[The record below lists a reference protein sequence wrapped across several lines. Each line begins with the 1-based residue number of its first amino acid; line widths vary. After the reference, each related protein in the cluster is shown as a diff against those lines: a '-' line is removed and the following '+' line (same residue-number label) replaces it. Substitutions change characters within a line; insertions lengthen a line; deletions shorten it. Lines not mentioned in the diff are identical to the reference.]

1 MSVFILKLIA
11 MSTMVVDHIAYWFIN
26 NNTIMRNVGRM
37 AFVIYAFLMAES
49 FYHLKDKPDRLKK
62 HVMKL
67 FLLALITEVPYDFFE
82 YAKWIDFRSQNV
94 IITLL
99 CGFLALIVSHIIS
112 LLTFKSHS
120 TSIINTTILKRVLSV
135 LVVIPFA
142 AVTNFLKSEYA
153 VRGVLLVVMFY
164 LYRCHCDNLNLW
176 QRLLFLLLI
185 DIIYCFM
192 GLWTRADFGSWNE
205 IVTVAKRLSKWT
217 VGMVV
222 AFIPLAFYNR
232 KEGYKS
238 RWFGILY
245 SVFYPLQ
252 FVVLSVIRVM
262 VRGF

>member
-11 MSTMVVDHIAYWFIN
+11 MSTMVVDHIAYWFVN
-26 NNTIMRNVGRM
+26 NNNLMRNVGRM

-49 FYHLKDKPDRLKK
+49 FYHLKDKPERLKS
-62 HVMKL
+62 HVVKL

-82 YAKWIDFRSQNV
+82 YAKWVDFRTQNV

-99 CGFLALIVSHIIS
+99 CGFLALIVSHIIN
-112 LLTFKSHS
+112 LLTFKSPY
-120 TSIINTTILKRVLSV
+120 TTILKHVLSL
-135 LVVIPFA
+135 LVVIPF
-142 AVTNFLKSEYA
+142 TLITYFLKSEYA
-153 VRGVLLVVMFY
+153 ARGVLLVVMFY
-164 LYRCHCDNLNLW
+164 LYRSHCDNLNLW

-185 DIIYCFM
+185 DLIYCFT
-192 GLWTRADFGSWNE
+192 GLWTRANFGSWND
-205 IVTVAKRLSKWT
+205 IVAVANRLSKWT
-217 VGMVV
+217 VGMIA

-232 KEGYKS
+232 ERGYTSK
-238 RWFGILY
+238 WFGILY